1 MKGFVD
7 FIREQ
12 GIIGLAIGFVLGGS
26 ISKLVTSMVNDLIN
40 PLLALGLGRVG
51 ELRDIVLRIGSAKV
65 MVGNFLGTLIDF
77 VIIAFVIYF
86 FFKKLKLD
94 RLDKKR
100 V

>member
-12 GIIGLAIGFVLGGS
+12 GVLGLAIGFVLGGS
-26 ISKLVTSMVNDLIN
+26 VSKLVTSMVNDLIN

-94 RLDKKR
+94 RLDKKM
-100 V
+100 